1 MILLMVNRHIETPS
15 PLSIKPA
22 MLQKC
27 GIVNIPQKHV
37 IGVIAHQAQQYN
49 IYTSEPAEVVE
60 LTQNV
65 REQKITKKNLENDV
79 FHAMKEQHAL
89 FQMYHILDNEMKP
102 LFIDLAGS
110 NDSVG
115 SEGEIV

>member
-37 IGVIAHQAQQYN
+37 IGVTAHQA
-49 IYTSEPAEVVE
+49 
-60 LTQNV
+60 
-65 REQKITKKNLENDV
+65 
-79 FHAMKEQHAL
+79 
-89 FQMYHILDNEMKP
+89 
-102 LFIDLAGS
+102 
-110 NDSVG
+110 
-115 SEGEIV
+115 